1 MSCAGSALFNLTEI
15 KCLCLFIRSTNLS
28 IVLIKQKI
36 WIGKISYPD
45 FIMKVIKAYYSHVVQ

>member
-1 MSCAGSALFNLTEI
+1 MSCAGSALFNLSEI
-15 KCLCLFIRSTNLS
+15 KCLCLFLCSTAIS

-45 FIMKVIKAYYSHVVQ
+45 FIIKSN